1 MKKSELKQLIKEEI
15 SKILNEEKSE
25 KEITSDAEKALQKS
39 LATLKSGL
47 SQVKISPKNKEAASK
62 NKEVNEAIG
71 WTIYNLVVGA
81 PGLLSLL
88 GKAVDGVSNFLV
100 LDKKQDGTVIGR
112 ALNKA
117 SHKLEHT
124 YLDII
129 GSALQKAYP
138 ALYPEFMDVR
148 NENSPLYDAA
158 RKIYISLLVAG
169 GIGAGYSFANAHNLI
184 HKAIEAGEIGI
195 KSSEVANLAKAIAS
209 SPA

>member
-15 SKILNEEKSE
+15 RKVLNEEKSE
-25 KEITSDAEKALQKS
+25 TEITSDAEKALKTS

-88 GKAVDGVSNFLV
+88 GKAVDGVSNFFA
-100 LDKKQDGTVIGR
+100 LDKNQDGTLIGR
-112 ALNKA
+112 ALNKT
-117 SHKLEHT
+117 SHKLEHA
-124 YLDII
+124 YLDVI
-129 GSALQKAYP
+129 GSALKKAYP
-138 ALYPEFMDVR
+138 DLYPEIMDVH
-148 NENSPLYDAA
+148 NENYPLYDAA
-158 RKIYISLLVAG
+158 RKIYIGLLVAG
-169 GIGAGYSFANAHNLI
+169 GIGAGFSAASAHSLI
-184 HKAIEAGEIGI
+184 HKAVEAGEIGMKAGEI
-195 KSSEVANLAKAIAS
+195 KNLAQAIAQ

>member
-1 MKKSELKQLIKEEI
+1 MNKSELKQLIKEEI
-15 SKILNEEKSE
+15 SKILNEEKTE

-100 LDKKQDGTVIGR
+100 LDKNQDGTLIGR

-117 SHKLEHT
+117 SHKLEHA

-129 GSALQKAYP
+129 GLALQKAYP
-138 ALYPEFMDVR
+138 DLYPKSMDVHD
-148 NENSPLYDAA
+148 ENFPLYDAA

-169 GIGAGYSFANAHNLI
+169 GIGAGFSAASAHSLI
-184 HKAIEAGEIGI
+184 HKAVEAGEVGM
-195 KSSEVANLAKAIAS
+195 KSAEVANLAKAIAS

>member
-15 SKILNEEKSE
+15 FKVLNEEKSE
-25 KEITSDAEKALQKS
+25 TEITSDAEKALKAS

-62 NKEVNEAIG
+62 NKEINEAIG

-88 GKAVDGVSNFLV
+88 GKAVDGVSNFFV
-100 LDKKQDGTVIGR
+100 LDKNQDGTVIGR

-117 SHKLEHT
+117 SHKLEHA
-124 YLDII
+124 YLDTI
-129 GSALQKAYP
+129 GLGLQKAFP
-138 ALYPEFMDVR
+138 DLYPKTMDVH
-148 NENSPLYDAA
+148 NPNFPLYDAA
-158 RKIYISLLVAG
+158 RKVYISLLVAG
-169 GIGAGYSFANAHNLI
+169 GIGAGFSAASAHSLI
-184 HKAIEAGEIGI
+184 HKAVEVGEIGI
-195 KSSEVANLAKAIAS
+195 KAGEVTNLAKAIAS

>member
-1 MKKSELKQLIKEEI
+1 MNKSELKQLIKEEI
-15 SKILNEEKSE
+15 SKILNEEKTE

-100 LDKKQDGTVIGR
+100 LDINQDGTLIGR

-117 SHKLEHT
+117 SHKLEHA
-124 YLDII
+124 YLDTI
-129 GSALQKAYP
+129 GLALQKAYP
-138 ALYPEFMDVR
+138 DLYPKSMDVHD
-148 NENSPLYDAA
+148 ENFPLYDAA

-169 GIGAGYSFANAHNLI
+169 GIGAGFSAASAHSLI
-184 HKAIEAGEIGI
+184 HKAVEVGEIGM
-195 KSSEVANLAKAIAS
+195 KAAEVVNLAKAIAS

>member
-1 MKKSELKQLIKEEI
+1 MNKSELKQLIKEEI
-15 SKILNEEKSE
+15 SNILNEEKTE

-100 LDKKQDGTVIGR
+100 LDKNQDGTLIGR

-117 SHKLEHT
+117 SHKLEHA

-129 GSALQKAYP
+129 GLALQKAYP
-138 ALYPEFMDVR
+138 DLYPKSMDVHD
-148 NENSPLYDAA
+148 ENFPLYDAA

-169 GIGAGYSFANAHNLI
+169 GIGAGFSAASAHSLI
-184 HKAIEAGEIGI
+184 HKAVEAGEIGM
-195 KSSEVANLAKAIAS
+195 KSAEVANLAKAIAS

>member
-1 MKKSELKQLIKEEI
+1 MNKSELKQLIKEEI
-15 SKILNEEKSE
+15 SKILNEEKTE

-100 LDKKQDGTVIGR
+100 LDKNQDGTLIGR

-117 SHKLEHT
+117 SHKLEHA

-129 GSALQKAYP
+129 GLALQKAYP
-138 ALYPEFMDVR
+138 DLYPKSMDVHD
-148 NENSPLYDAA
+148 ENFPLYDAA

-169 GIGAGYSFANAHNLI
+169 GISAGFSATSAHSLI
-184 HKAIEAGEIGI
+184 HKAVEAGEIGM
-195 KSSEVANLAKAIAS
+195 KSGEVANLAKAIAS